1 MIMAGGKGT
10 RFWPLSR
17 ASKPKQFL
25 SIIDRKPLIELTL
38 SRLETWIPKPQRWI
52 LGNKTQENHLENLTH
67 YVDNHHILKEPSGQ
81 NTAACI
87 GWAAMEV
94 LKEDPDAIMI
104 ILPADHWIGNEKELE
119 TTLSKACEE
128 ASNNKTLVTIGVPP
142 TSPHTGY
149 GYIKTK
155 ENNNGIFKVES
166 FTEKPDLE
174 TAETYL
180 KEGNYCW
187 NAGIFVW
194 RADVILDLL
203 KENMPTH
210 YELLEKMSAH
220 PSDHPIA
227 IDAYSKIDPISIDY
241 GIMEKCSD
249 QTRLIPATFEWSDI
263 GNWQAIEPFLEK
275 DSNNNAKNTK
285 TVTVN
290 SQNNIV
296 YSSKKIVALADIND
310 MIIVDTDDAL
320 LILPKSSDQEIKKLY
335 NELDSEYK

>member
-1 MIMAGGKGT
+1 MKVCITGHTRGIGKATAKMLEEDGHEIIGASTSTGVNVLRTT
-10 RFWPLSR
+10 R
-17 ASKPKQFL
+17 
-25 SIIDRKPLIELTL
+25 TVN
-38 SRLETWIPKPQRWI
+38 WI
-52 LGNKTQENHLENLTH
+52 
-67 YVDNHHILKEPSGQ
+67 
-81 NTAACI
+81 
-87 GWAAMEV
+87 

-290 SQNNIV
+290 SSFFALNEI
-296 YSSKKIVALADIND
+296 SSSLDISC
-310 MIIVDTDDAL
+310 MRSL
-320 LILPKSSDQEIKKLY
+320 RF
-335 NELDSEYK
+335 